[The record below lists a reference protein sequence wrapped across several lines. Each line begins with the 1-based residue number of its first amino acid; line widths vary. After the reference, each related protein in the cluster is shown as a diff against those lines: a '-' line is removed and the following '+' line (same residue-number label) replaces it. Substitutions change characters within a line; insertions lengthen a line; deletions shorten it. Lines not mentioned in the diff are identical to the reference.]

1 MSEEQ
6 QYSNR
11 ELDKSFKSV
20 SDKIDTYHTETIEK
34 IGKVTEEMISLNTK
48 VGIQNG
54 RVTKNE
60 TAIANLQVEWT
71 GKWKGFLIGAGI
83 TLFLIGV
90 IITLTIYSFQLSQ
103 ENLKN
108 TILLEIQN
116 K

>member
-11 ELDKSFKSV
+11 ELDKSFKGLA
-20 SDKIDTYHTETIEK
+20 DQIGTNHTETIGK
-34 IGKVTEEMISLNTK
+34 IGEVTQEMVSLNTK

-60 TAIANLQVEWT
+60 TAIANLQSEWN